1 MNYVEKNLDIYK
13 IIIVEKDYNIP
24 LLLDKTISSSKYS
37 LSKYIN
43 LQEANTQIK
52 TADILIL
59 DISNI
64 SIF

>member
-1 MNYVEKNLDIYK
+1 MNSVEKNLDIYK

-52 TADILIL
+52 IIIT
-59 DISNI
+59 
-64 SIF
+64 